1 MGQNRLMIAAVG
13 GLILMLTSVSCASK
27 SHNRTT
33 ADTAHRD
40 RVAASDRVA
49 NTDRMSGTEGAR
61 MGDERTGITER
72 PVPSNRTG
80 TGDPMAKDRVI
91 PCADQGGDMTAS
103 TECAPAGKRHRDR
116 DGRQADTLAMAN
128 CAYHTDD
135 RGRIIYDDP
144 ACAKRYRDQM
154 GSSFENVRWTQESAF
169 FDRHVGKAAQHAR
182 EAEIAAN
189 QGHQVEM
196 RRHAELALERAK
208 EAQRAGNVP
217 ALNEG
222 IQNLREALRFD
233 TAGAADPARNIHDAR
248 VNLARA
254 GGMKPPADMRATTT
268 AAGSQAGTA
277 TRTSRSVKGELIPQD
292 SAATPDGSRRY
303 LLRERDGR
311 ETPITLS
318 PDMTQNVQSGE
329 FVEAQV
335 DSQGRVAA
343 INKATD

>member
-1 MGQNRLMIAAVG
+1 MAQNPLMMTAVG
-13 GLILMLTSVSCASK
+13 GLILMLASVSCASK
-27 SHNRTT
+27 SHHRAT
-33 ADTAHRD
+33 ADNTHRD
-40 RVAASDRVA
+40 RVAASDRA
-49 NTDRMSGTEGAR
+49 PNTDRMSGYEGAR

-103 TECAPAGKRHRDR
+103 TECTPAGRRHNDR
-116 DGRQADTLAMAN
+116 DGKQTDTTAMAN
-128 CAYHTDD
+128 CAHHTDD
-135 RGRIIYDDP
+135 RGGIIYDDP
-144 ACAKRYRDQM
+144 ACAKRYRQQM

-217 ALNEG
+217 ALNDG

-233 TAGAADPARNIHDAR
+233 TAAAADPARQIHDAR
-248 VNLARA
+248 INLAKA
-254 GGMKPPADMRATTT
+254 GGMKPPADLRPTST
-268 AAGSQAGTA
+268 AAGSQTGMAS
-277 TRTSRSVKGELIPQD
+277 RMSRSVKGELIPQD
-292 SAATPDGSRRY
+292 SAETTDGSRHY

-311 ETPITLS
+311 ETPILLS
-318 PDMTQNVQSGE
+318 PDMSQNVHSGE
-329 FVEAQV
+329 YVEAQV

-343 INKATD
+343 INKAAD